1 MEKREM
7 GEDREWR
14 GERQKTVTR
23 GDDRRENG
31 EKLEMGE
38 RERKENE
45 DETQKRG
52 ERKTEWIENG
62 EEREWRRES
71 ER

>member
-1 MEKREM
+1 M

-14 GERQKTVTR
+14 GERQKTVKR

-31 EKLEMGE
+31 EKLEREERERKEKREE

-45 DETQKRG
+45 DETQKG
-52 ERKTEWIENG
+52 VEIESLSG
-62 EEREWRRES
+62 
-71 ER
+71 

>member
-14 GERQKTVTR
+14 GERQKTVKR

-31 EKLEMGE
+31 EKLERGKI
-38 RERKENE
+38 ERKENE
-45 DETQKRG
+45 DETQKG
-52 ERKTEWIENG
+52 V
-62 EEREWRRES
+62 ERERLSGKRM

>member
-1 MEKREM
+1 MEKREI

-14 GERQKTVTR
+14 GERQKTVKR

-31 EKLEMGE
+31 EKLERGE

-45 DETQKRG
+45 DETQ
-52 ERKTEWIENG
+52 NG
-62 EEREWRRES
+62 VEKD
-71 ER
+71 

>member
-1 MEKREM
+1 M

-14 GERQKTVTR
+14 GERQKTVKR

-31 EKLEMGE
+31 EKLERGE

-45 DETQKRG
+45 DETQK
-52 ERKTEWIENG
+52 EV
-62 EEREWRRES
+62 ERERLS
-71 ER
+71 G